1 MRNTVQT
8 ARKPEAGKE
17 PTEARTEGREQN
29 EPEPQTHAVVSDVN
43 ALCQPKTV
51 KRVQNQDPHHGHKKS
66 APGRGRKPDVGR
78 RTRDAVHTRRVT
90 ESHDLTPASPDQPT
104 SPRKFNLEMPL

>member
-29 EPEPQTHAVVSDVN
+29 EPEPQTRAVVSDVN
-43 ALCQPKTV
+43 ALCRPKTV
-51 KRVQNQDPHHGHKKS
+51 KRVQNQDPHHGHRKS
-66 APGRGRKPDVGR
+66 APGRGRVRRALTGGNLTSGGEHAMPCTCDVSPN
-78 RTRDAVHTRRVT
+78 RTT
-90 ESHDLTPASPDQPT
+90 
-104 SPRKFNLEMPL
+104 